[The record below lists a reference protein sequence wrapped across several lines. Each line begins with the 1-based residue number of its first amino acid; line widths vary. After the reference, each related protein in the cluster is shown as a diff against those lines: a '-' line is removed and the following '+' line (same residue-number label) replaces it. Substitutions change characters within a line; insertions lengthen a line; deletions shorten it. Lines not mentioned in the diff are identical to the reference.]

1 MVKSYKQK
9 QNNRKG
15 RKYSKKRKKGG
26 ANEVEGFYDSVKKII
41 TKIKI
46 IKCEKNVDLMDRIK
60 SKYNISKPIAEGK
73 NGKIFAHKSEDKIL
87 KIVTLNTFNFLKPI
101 NLPDVTVTVK
111 KSKENNCQIK
121 IGESFGKLI
130 KKVDKRKE
138 KILSI
143 ENKGEKVIKGKT
155 IEVYSTRKLIP
166 KKAIDYN
173 SQLKIRHSPITYDN
187 YTEYFDMLCCL
198 FDLRKAYYKI
208 EKYQDCNKSQDGGSS
223 DDNDNDDNDDVIN
236 YKPAVN
242 EIVIQKILQGYL
254 EKMYLP
260 KWIIDFDDYYITK
273 SEIGIEQEK
282 IGKQMDNFYI
292 SNLAEYI
299 EYFLIKNKDSKLD
312 KDVLFKHILTNM
324 LGINIRNI
332 DLDSFFKQLNAETKE
347 FIETYLKTDKLLK
360 DSFFKILRTLY
371 EQLKFLHL
379 DFKMKNIFVRYTN
392 YSNKFEYD
400 NFECV
405 IGDLDKSRLKIDFS
419 NLKFPH
425 SDFSKYNI

>member
-9 QNNRKG
+9 KNNRKV
-15 RKYSKKRKKGG
+15 RKFSKKRKKGG
-26 ANEVEGFYDSVKKII
+26 TNEVKDFYKNIEEII
-41 TKIKI
+41 TKIKL

-60 SKYNISKPIAEGK
+60 SEYNISKPKAQGK
-73 NGKIFAHKSEDKIL
+73 NGKIFAHKSGNKIL
-87 KIVTLNTFNFLKPI
+87 KIVTLNTLIFLKFI
-101 NLPDVTVTVK
+101 MKQNK
-111 KSKENNCQIK
+111 ESKENNCQIN

-138 KILSI
+138 KIRSI
-143 ENKGEKVIKGKT
+143 EKKNKGEKGET
-155 IEVYSTRKLIP
+155 IEVYSERKLIP
-166 KKAIDYN
+166 KVAIDKN
-173 SQLKIRHSPITYDN
+173 MQLKIRHSPITYDN

-223 DDNDNDDNDDVIN
+223 DDNDEVIN

-242 EIVIQKILQGYL
+242 EIIIQQILYEYLTKTGYA
-254 EKMYLP
+254 KS
-260 KWIIDFDDYYITK
+260 IIEFYNYYITK

-299 EYFLIKNKDSKLD
+299 EYFLIKNKNSKPD
-312 KDVLFKHILTNM
+312 KDELFKYILKNM
-324 LGINIRNI
+324 LGIKI
-332 DLDSFFKQLNAETKE
+332 DNTDLKPFFEKLNNDTKQ
-347 FIETYLKTDKLLK
+347 FIEKYLVTDKLLPG
-360 DSFFKILRTLY
+360 SFLKILRTLY
-371 EQLKFLHL
+371 DHLGFLHL
-379 DFKMKNIFVRYTN
+379 DFKMKNIFVRYKTN
-392 YSNKFEYD
+392 IDRLYEYTK
-400 NFECV
+400 FECV

-425 SDFSKYNI
+425 IDFSQSNI